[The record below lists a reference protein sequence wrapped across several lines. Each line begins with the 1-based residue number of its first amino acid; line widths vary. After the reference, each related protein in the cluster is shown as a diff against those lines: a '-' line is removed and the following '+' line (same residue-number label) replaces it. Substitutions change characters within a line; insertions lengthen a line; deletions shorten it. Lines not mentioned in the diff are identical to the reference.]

1 MSEFRPP
8 RVPCLDPGCVC
19 CDEWIESNRALLAHY
34 VGELDSARRLS
45 DTLWQQVRRLCAD
58 LSRQEALVAS
68 LQRQV
73 LDEEARRRG

>member
-8 RVPCLDPGCVC
+8 RVPCLDPDCVC
-19 CDEWIESNRALLAHY
+19 CDEWIELNRALLARY
-34 VGELDSARRLS
+34 VDELDSARRLS

-68 LQRQV
+68 LRRQV